1 MNGDKEKMNCNVSML
16 YNNLRIKILEYNKE
30 EKKLQKHGLLTLL
43 ANNMVIAKEN
53 PRTNGQFIR
62 PKFVLKKEKDRSFFG
77 FIWIGL
83 LQGIKTSVGL
93 DIKKEKEIRTQ
104 ADRYSDFKNFT
115 KELKE
120 SRLQRKKERLK
131 TRTLKQQ
138 ENRKKNTSMLLEGYP
153 IKTI

>member
-1 MNGDKEKMNCNVSML
+1 
-16 YNNLRIKILEYNKE
+16 
-30 EKKLQKHGLLTLL
+30 
-43 ANNMVIAKEN
+43 MVIAKEN